1 MRLTTLIPT
10 SRAFLVTDPGLPEP
24 ANPFERARALRIE
37 AARCF
42 RLALGSSSMEL
53 ADELEALGR
62 AFETEAEQL
71 AA

>member
-10 SRAFLVTDPGLPEP
+10 SRAFLVTDPWLPEP

-42 RLALGSSSMEL
+42 RLALGSSMEL